1 MVYLSIEKR
10 SRICAL
16 LEEGYLSRY
25 VAVKEE
31 VSQSTVIRIKQCK
44 DATGTF
50 KNKPKPGHPRLLTGQ
65 NERKVLQYI
74 ITGECTN
81 AVAIQKN
88 LKTEEQVEVSDSTV
102 K

>member
-16 LEEGYLSRY
+16 LEEGYRSRY

-31 VSQSTVIRIKQCK
+31 VSQSTVIRIKQRK

-50 KNKPKPGHPRLLTGQ
+50 KNKPKPGRPRLLTG
-65 NERKVLQYI
+65 
-74 ITGECTN
+74 
-81 AVAIQKN
+81 
-88 LKTEEQVEVSDSTV
+88 
-102 K
+102 